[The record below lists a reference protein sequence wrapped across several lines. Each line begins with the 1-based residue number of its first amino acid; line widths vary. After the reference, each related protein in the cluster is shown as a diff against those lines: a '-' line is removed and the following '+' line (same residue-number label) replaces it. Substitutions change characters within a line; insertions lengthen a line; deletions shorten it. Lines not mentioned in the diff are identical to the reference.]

1 MISADE
7 HTGTEQTPET
17 SGPAGLETQAEAYRI
32 ELAQTFR
39 ALQQISGDVAA
50 AFETGADG
58 AVVANTINVFERL
71 RLHAG
76 NNLTS
81 LWAVASS
88 QGSA

>member
-7 HTGTEQTPET
+7 APVAEHAAEAP
-17 SGPAGLETQAEAYRI
+17 GPLGLEIQAEAYRA

-58 AVVANTINVFERL
+58 AIIANTVNIFERL

-76 NNLTS
+76 NNFTCLMQ
-81 LWAVASS
+81 VATS

>member
-1 MISADE
+1 MVAAENIA
-7 HTGTEQTPET
+7 TEPTAGEAE
-17 SGPAGLETQAEAYRI
+17 PAGLVVQAEAYRV

-39 ALQQISGDVAA
+39 ALERMSGDIAT

-58 AVVANTINVFERL
+58 ASISSAINVFERL

>member
-7 HTGTEQTPET
+7 TPVAEQAAEIP
-17 SGPAGLETQAEAYRI
+17 GPAGLETQAQAYRF

-39 ALQQISGDVAA
+39 ALQQVSGDVAA

-58 AVVANTINVFERL
+58 ASVASTINVFERL

-88 QGSA
+88 EGSA

>member
-7 HTGTEQTPET
+7 TTVAEQAAEV
-17 SGPAGLETQAEAYRI
+17 PAPLGLEIQAEAYRA

-58 AVVANTINVFERL
+58 AVIASTVNVFERL
-71 RLHAG
+71 RQHAG
-76 NNLTS
+76 NNFNCLMQ
-81 LWAVASS
+81 VATS